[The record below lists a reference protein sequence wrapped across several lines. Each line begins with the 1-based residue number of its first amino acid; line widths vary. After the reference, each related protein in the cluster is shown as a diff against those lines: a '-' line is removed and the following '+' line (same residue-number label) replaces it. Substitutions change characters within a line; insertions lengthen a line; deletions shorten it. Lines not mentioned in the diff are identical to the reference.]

1 MCEARPEGF
10 HDPQKNY
17 NSPPNDSS
25 IADFSCRPRFFV
37 SEYVIF
43 IATTIFT
50 DNRSQRWSWSELS
63 DTAPIIM
70 ALRLKKDVQKAS
82 YYVWFL
88 GAQESKELRGERV
101 LVSTIPRLIDRSR
114 HQEPLKVTLQ
124 ISHKGLKIIQVS
136 CRLPNPRATCQLP
149 NIPQRAA
156 QFQSLSIFALLYFIF
171 CLNTY
176 PRCDFNID
184 SKKIEKIF

>member
-1 MCEARPEGF
+1 MLSPLFRSRICNF
-10 HDPQKNY
+10 HRH
-17 NSPPNDSS
+17 ND
-25 IADFSCRPRFFV
+25 FH
-37 SEYVIF
+37 SEPKS
-43 IATTIFT
+43 AAE
-50 DNRSQRWSWSELS
+50 QLS
-63 DTAPIIM
+63 DTTPIIM

-136 CRLPNPRATCQLP
+136 YPTWDTLSAAEHSARCAIPITFNFRAT
-149 NIPQRAA
+149 
-156 QFQSLSIFALLYFIF
+156 LLIF

-176 PRCDFNID
+176 PRCDFNIE

>member
-1 MCEARPEGF
+1 MSSPLFRFRICNF
-10 HDPQKNY
+10 HRH
-17 NSPPNDSS
+17 NDFYRQPKS
-25 IADFSCRPRFFV
+25 AA
-37 SEYVIF
+37 E
-43 IATTIFT
+43 
-50 DNRSQRWSWSELS
+50 QLS

-136 CRLPNPRATCQLP
+136 VGYPTCQLP
-149 NIPQRAA
+149 NIPRAHCA
-156 QFQSLSIFALLYFIF
+156 IPITFSFRATLLIF
-171 CLNTY
+171 CLNTR
-176 PRCDFNID
+176 PRCDFNIE